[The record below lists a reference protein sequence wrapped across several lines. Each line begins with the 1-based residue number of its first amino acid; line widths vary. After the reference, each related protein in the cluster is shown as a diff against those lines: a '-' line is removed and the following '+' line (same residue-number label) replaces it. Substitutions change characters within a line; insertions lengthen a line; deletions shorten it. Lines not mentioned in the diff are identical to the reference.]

1 MNRRPL
7 LCALLLCLLSPVI
20 LMAGKRFVTYEE
32 FGARGD
38 GRADDFP
45 AIVKA
50 HAHANAKGLPVKAR
64 SGAVYYI
71 GDSRETAV
79 VKTDTDFSGARF
91 IIDDT
96 VLKFEN
102 RGREVFLV
110 ERDRPPYDVA
120 LSWPLGPN
128 TRQVGRTFETAVMLV
143 VKNDRVRHFIR
154 WGANQNNGTPASDLV
169 LVDRNGALDRSTP
182 FVWEFPQMT
191 SARAYPIEDRPITL
205 KGGEFIT
212 LANQAESR
220 YDYHNRGIRVCRS
233 NVTLVGITHFVQRES
248 DHGAPYTGFFS
259 IGYCAN
265 IVLRG
270 LVVTGHRTYKTI
282 GAAGVPV
289 SMGSYDLN
297 ADHAINVSFLDVRQS
312 NDIHDNRYWG
322 VLGTNFCKNLL
333 YDRCRVSR
341 FDAHQ
346 GVCNATIRN
355 SELGHQGV
363 SLIGYGLFL
372 MENTVVHSNNLI
384 SLRVDYGSFWRG
396 NIIVRNCVLVPRDKK
411 ATPCIIAGT
420 YTGKHDFGYPCFM
433 PFQIQVNGLKILD
446 GAGRKYNGPCVFA
459 DFNRNYGPGY
469 METYP
474 YIRPQTVIVR
484 DVITESGMQIREAV
498 NPSFFQ
504 NTRFDM
510 P

>member
-1 MNRRPL
+1 M
-7 LCALLLCLLSPVI
+7 
-20 LMAGKRFVTYEE
+20 
-32 FGARGD
+32 
-38 GRADDFP
+38 
-45 AIVKA
+45 
-50 HAHANAKGLPVKAR
+50 
-64 SGAVYYI
+64 
-71 GDSRETAV
+71 
-79 VKTDTDFSGARF
+79 
-91 IIDDT
+91 
-96 VLKFEN
+96 
-102 RGREVFLV
+102 
-110 ERDRPPYDVA
+110 
-120 LSWPLGPN
+120 
-128 TRQVGRTFETAVMLV
+128 
-143 VKNDRVRHFIR
+143 
-154 WGANQNNGTPASDLV
+154 

-233 NVTLVGITHFVQRES
+233 NVTLVDITHFVQRES

-289 SMGSYDLN
+289 SMGSFD
-297 ADHAINVSFLDVRQS
+297 
-312 NDIHDNRYWG
+312 G
-322 VLGTNFCKNLL
+322 VMVAATNFCKNLL

-372 MENTVVHSNNLI
+372 MENTVVHNNNLI

-411 ATPCIIAGT
+411 ATPCVIAGT
-420 YTGKHDFGYPCFM
+420 YTGKHDFGYQCFM

-446 GAGRKYNGPCVFA
+446 GAERKYSGPCVFA

-469 METYP
+469 MENYP
-474 YIRPQTVIVR
+474 YIRPQMVVVR

-498 NPSFFQ
+498 NPAFFQ